1 MSITL
6 GSTLKWKKRKI
17 GQRIVKVKDT
27 FQYVPLLDSL
37 KVHNYA

>member
-6 GSTLKWKKRKI
+6 GRVFKWKKRKVGRRVVSI
-17 GQRIVKVKDT
+17 KDT

-37 KVHNYA
+37 KVAT